1 MPGAVGAVIKHHG
14 GGKNGGHGFRRRA
27 GDASLDQVVNSS
39 GADSEVQQPSSADSA
54 SEGWIYV
61 RGHRIKK
68 AGLHIDCHGNVY
80 VPDSE
85 EESGTEE
92 AEACGLDVAAG
103 MDLAVDLT
111 SRKAVGVELLPE
123 GDAVVDGVV
132 DQVPDVAA
140 DQAPHEDLPVKGPPV
155 VATSKDVPPEV
166 REQLKEVLANLDP
179 IYHDVFV
186 SLYKILV
193 PICLRPL
200 HR

>member
-1 MPGAVGAVIKHHG
+1 MRRGDEMPSPGDAVIKHHG
-14 GGKNGGHGFRRRA
+14 GGKHGGRGFRSCA
-27 GDASLDQVVNSS
+27 GDASLGKVVNSS
-39 GADSEVQQPSSADSA
+39 GADSEVQQPSNADSA

-61 RGHRIKK
+61 RGHRIQK
-68 AGLHIDCHGNVY
+68 AGLHIDSHGNVY

-111 SRKAVGVELLPE
+111 PQVPKAVGVELVPE

-132 DQVPDVAA
+132 DEVSDVASA
-140 DQAPHEDLPVKGPPV
+140 VP
-155 VATSKDVPPEV
+155 TNKDVPHDVP
-166 REQLKEVLANLDP
+166 EQLKEVLVNLDP

-200 HR
+200 HG